1 MLDIDEEL
9 AQDEAFK
16 DKLEKLVAQQNDDQK
31 ADDTLSEMDIQN
43 KLEPLEKENET
54 LKTKLETCMRE
65 KEALTVKLEQL
76 EEENEKLK
84 QRSDE
89 LEEERKPIK
98 TYDAKILESL
108 IYPINT
114 IDQIAAAYR
123 NTGENE
129 LVAEQL
135 EKVAELTIK
144 QIESVGIEEIPDIL
158 ETHIHADHLSA
169 GDYLRQRTQA
179 PIVVGNKVGQIQ
191 KTFSKVFNESSDFAV
206 DGRQFDKLV
215 GEGDVLL
222 LGKTSIRV
230 LNTPGHTPACVSYI
244 VNDRIVFIGD
254 TLFMNDTGSAR
265 CDFPAGDAGTLYD
278 SVQKLYAL
286 GDHVI
291 MYLCHDYPPHGRDVQ
306 ATISVAKQR
315 QHNIHIHQ
323 GISRDEFIAVRNE
336 RDASL
341 NKPRLILPS
350 LQVNI
355 RAGALP
361 EAESNGVSYLK
372 VPINLI

>member
-1 MLDIDEEL
+1 MSLFTEKQQENNDVLLDIDEEL

-54 LKTKLETCMRE
+54 LKTKLETFMRE

-129 LVAEQL
+129 LVVEQL

-144 QIESVGIEEIPDIL
+144 QIESVGIEEIQVYGKEIDG
-158 ETHIHADHLSA
+158 T
-169 GDYLRQRTQA
+169 YM
-179 PIVVGNKVGQIQ
+179 
-191 KTFSKVFNESSDFAV
+191 ESF
-206 DGRQFDKLV
+206 
-215 GEGDVLL
+215 
-222 LGKTSIRV
+222 
-230 LNTPGHTPACVSYI
+230 
-244 VNDRIVFIGD
+244 
-254 TLFMNDTGSAR
+254 GSAQHVK
-265 CDFPAGDAGTLYD
+265 DETL
-278 SVQKLYAL
+278 
-286 GDHVI
+286 
-291 MYLCHDYPPHGRDVQ
+291 PPH
-306 ATISVAKQR
+306 TVAIVSRRAFKR
-315 QHNIHIHQ
+315 KDSDEIIQH
-323 GISRDEFIAVRNE
+323 
-336 RDASL
+336 
-341 NKPRLILPS
+341 
-350 LQVNI
+350 
-355 RAGALP
+355 ALVYTVP
-361 EAESNGVSYLK
+361 EEK
-372 VPINLI
+372 R

>member
-16 DKLEKLVAQQNDDQK
+16 DKLEKRVVQQNDDQK
-31 ADDTLSEMDIQN
+31 ADDTLPEMDIQN

-54 LKTKLETCMRE
+54 LKTKLETFMRE

-129 LVAEQL
+129 LVVEQL

-144 QIESVGIEEIPDIL
+144 QIESVGIEEIPVYGKEIDG
-158 ETHIHADHLSA
+158 T
-169 GDYLRQRTQA
+169 
-179 PIVVGNKVGQIQ
+179 NM
-191 KTFSKVFNESSDFAV
+191 ESF
-206 DGRQFDKLV
+206 
-215 GEGDVLL
+215 
-222 LGKTSIRV
+222 
-230 LNTPGHTPACVSYI
+230 
-244 VNDRIVFIGD
+244 
-254 TLFMNDTGSAR
+254 GSAQHVK
-265 CDFPAGDAGTLYD
+265 DETL
-278 SVQKLYAL
+278 
-286 GDHVI
+286 
-291 MYLCHDYPPHGRDVQ
+291 PPH
-306 ATISVAKQR
+306 TVAIVSRRAIKR
-315 QHNIHIHQ
+315 KDSDEIIQH
-323 GISRDEFIAVRNE
+323 
-336 RDASL
+336 
-341 NKPRLILPS
+341 
-350 LQVNI
+350 
-355 RAGALP
+355 ALVYTVP
-361 EAESNGVSYLK
+361 EEK
-372 VPINLI
+372 R

>member
-129 LVAEQL
+129 LVVEQL

-144 QIESVGIEEIPDIL
+144 QIESVGIEEIQVYGKEIDGTYMESFGSEQHVKV
-158 ETHIHADHLSA
+158 ETL
-169 GDYLRQRTQA
+169 
-179 PIVVGNKVGQIQ
+179 
-191 KTFSKVFNESSDFAV
+191 
-206 DGRQFDKLV
+206 
-215 GEGDVLL
+215 
-222 LGKTSIRV
+222 
-230 LNTPGHTPACVSYI
+230 
-244 VNDRIVFIGD
+244 
-254 TLFMNDTGSAR
+254 
-265 CDFPAGDAGTLYD
+265 
-278 SVQKLYAL
+278 
-286 GDHVI
+286 
-291 MYLCHDYPPHGRDVQ
+291 PPHTFAIVSRRAIKCKDSDE
-306 ATISVAKQR
+306 II
-315 QHNIHIHQ
+315 QH
-323 GISRDEFIAVRNE
+323 
-336 RDASL
+336 
-341 NKPRLILPS
+341 
-350 LQVNI
+350 
-355 RAGALP
+355 ALVYTVP
-361 EAESNGVSYLK
+361 EEK
-372 VPINLI
+372 R

>member
-1 MLDIDEEL
+1 MNSFVVKSFFHQDTSTWAHILADKESKRAAVIDPVLDYRTEDGHVSTEF
-9 AQDEAFK
+9 A
-16 DKLEKLVAQQNDDQK
+16 DKLLDYMAK
-31 ADDTLSEMDIQN
+31 
-43 KLEPLEKENET
+43 
-54 LKTKLETCMRE
+54 
-65 KEALTVKLEQL
+65 EQL
-76 EEENEKLK
+76 ML
-84 QRSDE
+84 S
-89 LEEERKPIK
+89 
-98 TYDAKILESL
+98 Y
-108 IYPINT
+108 
-114 IDQIAAAYR
+114 
-123 NTGENE
+123 
-129 LVAEQL
+129 
-135 EKVAELTIK
+135 
-144 QIESVGIEEIPDIL
+144 IL